1 MKNNNSI
8 YNGSIIIWVVLCSF
22 ISFVIW
28 AFVSDLDQFVRGQA
42 EVFSK
47 TRVQNI
53 QTVDGGV
60 LDNLY
65 VKEGDFVN
73 KGQIIAK
80 INAERFQASSNEIKA
95 RVGALK
101 AKIARL
107 TAELNET
114 ELKFSESLE
123 KSYPEI
129 VLIERTLFNSRL
141 QSLSHDIKALN
152 DTLTLAEKE
161 QEIVDLL
168 KQSGDVDEMEVLNAQ
183 KTVIDARSKLNSR
196 LNEYRE
202 QATSDLVKARDE
214 LSQSN
219 EVLIQRENMVESSD
233 VIANVSGYVKN
244 INVSTIGAVLKPGEQ
259 LLEIIPNNDELLIE
273 AKISPKDIAD
283 LSIGQIAK
291 IRLDSFDSSI
301 YGSVDAKVSFIS
313 GDTVNEETNKGGAQ
327 NETFYIVYLTLN
339 ASPIKTSVGKQ
350 IILIPG
356 MTGQVDIKTGNR
368 SVMTYLLK
376 PIIKTF
382 DKSFGE
388 R

>member
-1 MKNNNSI
+1 
-8 YNGSIIIWVVLCSF
+8 
-22 ISFVIW
+22 
-28 AFVSDLDQFVRGQA
+28 LDQFVRGQA